1 MIVRNNYS
9 IIAAAYNEALKSP
22 CNYRLGSVI
31 TKGRRRIVM
40 KGYNTNQRTSY
51 LKQTTC
57 CQHAEMAVVTKFMNG
72 FVRRNYKN
80 SYKNRSKKRSSRH
93 DFSKYIIWV
102 YRIPSGCIHTNS
114 DFTNKLPIRNAMPCK
129 RCCES
134 LLKLGFRKIGYS
146 TKDNTTVLRDLRR
159 FKNDHVSVAER
170 KMAHLSV
177 YI

>member
-9 IIAAAYNEALKSP
+9 IITAAYNEALKSP

-40 KGYNTNQRTSY
+40 KGYNTNQRTTY
-51 LKQTTC
+51 LKQITC
-57 CQHAEMAVVTKFMNG
+57 CQHAEMSVVTKFMNG
-72 FVRRNYKN
+72 FVRRNYKK
-80 SYKNRSKKRSSRH
+80 SYRNRSKKRNSRH

-102 YRIPSGCIHTNS
+102 YRIPSGCTQVN
-114 DFTNKLPIRNAMPCK
+114 NNNLLIRNATPCK

-146 TKDNTTVLRDLRR
+146 TKNNTTVLSDLRK
-159 FKNDHVSVAER
+159 FKNHHVSVAER